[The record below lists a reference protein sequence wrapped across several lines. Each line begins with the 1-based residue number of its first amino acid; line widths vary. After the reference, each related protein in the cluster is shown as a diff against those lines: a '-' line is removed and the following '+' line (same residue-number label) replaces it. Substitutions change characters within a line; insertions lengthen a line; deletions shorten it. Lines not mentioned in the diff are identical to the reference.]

1 MAGLMAFRGS
11 FGGRLTLALVS
22 LGTFVLAYIV
32 VGTVV
37 FWLFRVTGNWDS
49 EGADIAIY
57 PGLITIA
64 AALAIAWATR
74 RALARRQRSRPMN

>member
-1 MAGLMAFRGS
+1 MTSRGLSAGWV
-11 FGGRLTLALVS
+11 TLALVG
-22 LGTFVLAYIV
+22 LAAFVLAYVV

-64 AALAIAWATR
+64 ASLGIAWAAR
-74 RALARRQRSRPMN
+74 RAVARRRRNPV